1 MANKRK
7 CPNCGEYNHV
17 CDGVMIKNRL
27 YCNMGCAIKYARDSA
42 PKAKAKLITQRAK
55 ETRKAK
61 KKNKDNDHKHQ
72 FKLTKEVIQR
82 WCCKVRD
89 ADLPCISCGNT
100 NPSIVYAGGHYK
112 TAGGHPELALNT
124 LNIHRQ
130 CNVTCNKFKSGNI
143 AGDKHS
149 VGYREGLI
157 ERYDQAFVDNLESYH
172 VPVKLTCDQLRELR
186 AYYAKLTREGK
197 KTDEDRPF

>member
-7 CPNCGEYNHV
+7 CPFCGKYNHIE
-17 CDGVMIKNRL
+17 DGKMIKNSL
-27 YCNMGCAIKYARDSA
+27 FCNMDHALSYAKKMI
-42 PKAKAKLITQRAK
+42 PKAKVKLNAYRKK
-55 ETRKAK
+55 EMHKAK

-89 ADLPCISCGNT
+89 ADLPCVSCGNT

-149 VGYREGLI
+149 IGYRKGLI

-172 VPVKLTCDQLRELR
+172 APVKLTCDQLRELR

>member
-7 CPNCGEYNHV
+7 CPLCGNYNHV
-17 CDGVMIKNRL
+17 KDGKMINNRL
-27 YCNMGCAIKYARDSA
+27 YCNMEHALFYARKMA
-42 PKAKAKLITQRAK
+42 PKAKAKVLTEKSK
-55 ETRKAK
+55 EVRKIRK
-61 KKNKDNDHKHQ
+61 ICKDNDHRHQ

-143 AGDKHS
+143 AGDKNS
-149 VGYREGLI
+149 IGYRKGLV
-157 ERYDQAFVDNLESYH
+157 ERYDQDFVDKLESYH
-172 VPVKLTCDQLRELR
+172 APAKLACDQLRELR
-186 AYYAKLTREGK
+186 AYYSKLTRDNNK
-197 KTDEDRPF
+197 NDEDRPF